1 MNLPIQL
8 SEIEIQKFIKTH
20 KKVTGETLDYEK
32 AKRQATKL
40 MKLMILAVTKV
51 PKSDKKKV
59 TTTNN
64 SQLRAFPFKD

>member
-1 MNLPIQL
+1 MNQPIQL
-8 SEIEIQKFIKTH
+8 SEIEIQEFIKTH

-40 MKLMILAVTKV
+40 MKLMILAVTKI

-59 TTTNN
+59 DTTNN
-64 SQLRAFPFKD
+64 ELQT

>member
-1 MNLPIQL
+1 MNQPIQL
-8 SEIEIQKFIKTH
+8 SEIEIQEFIKTH

-40 MKLMILAVTKV
+40 MKLMILAVSKV

-59 TTTNN
+59 DTTNK